1 MEQLIDVVIG
11 DIHNAPDA
19 CQCLRIPTTTQPVR
33 RLNIRDLLPS
43 CQRQTDVHSAL
54 VDGWFDP
61 AAARLATEFPH
72 VAVGLGYSAGGTL
85 LWKAVRMGMQVK
97 ALLLLRRQG
106 FVMRIRKKCTY
117 RRSLCQES
125 TIHLPQGTTGRS
137 EAMLGTSSYAGA
149 ITDSIP
155 QGADAW
161 RQASMFRI
169 FCGQLGMCM
178 EEPPRDIVNAFP
190 SAAMNLEFA
199 QSW

>member
-85 LWKAVRMGMQVK
+85 LWKAVRLGMQLQ
-97 ALLLLRRQG
+97 ALICIASTRLRDEDPQEMHVPTLVVSGEHDPFAPRDDWATGSDVRHIILGGCDHG
-106 FVMRIRKKCTY
+106 FY
-117 RRSLCQES
+117 
-125 TIHLPQGTTGRS
+125 TTGSGRLAASVHVQDFLRS
-137 EAMLGTSSYAGA
+137 IGNVHGRAAAGY
-149 ITDSIP
+149 
-155 QGADAW
+155 
-161 RQASMFRI
+161 R
-169 FCGQLGMCM
+169 
-178 EEPPRDIVNAFP
+178 
-190 SAAMNLEFA
+190 
-199 QSW
+199 